1 MLSFLAFLLGPL
13 PGFVELRTGQITQA
27 LNGAVV
33 SLDSS
38 TIFAHESAPLVTTR
52 ADKRVFRDSNQA
64 HRAPALFV
72 DDVGNTRGQRLSG
85 DLMAAVVSLDASTRL
100 AAFSFYFR
108 QGELKWRLN
117 RSYFRLFPQILLLP
131 DVRTCQAKMQIVPTF
146 SLLRFPIA
154 YH

>member
-1 MLSFLAFLLGPL
+1 MPHQGVAGMLSFLAFLLGPL

-27 LNGAVV
+27 LNGAAVC
-33 SLDSS
+33 LDST

-64 HRAPALFV
+64 HRSPALFV

-108 QGELKWRLN
+108 QSELK
-117 RSYFRLFPQILLLP
+117 
-131 DVRTCQAKMQIVPTF
+131 
-146 SLLRFPIA
+146 
-154 YH
+154 